1 MTREEKAKIIDELS
15 AKFAEY
21 PNFYIADS
29 SGMTVAQVDK
39 LRKLC
44 YAKGIEYK
52 VVKNTLIAKA
62 LEKNNFDYSP
72 MAEALKG
79 TSGILF
85 STVANAPAK
94 LLKEFHTASLQKPTV
109 KGAAI
114 GTDFYVGASS
124 LETLANLKSKEEMV
138 GEIIGL
144 LQSPAR
150 RIISA
155 LLHAK
160 EKEGQ
165 TN

>member
-21 PNFYIADS
+21 PNFYIADN
-29 SGMTVAQVDK
+29 SGMTVAQVNK

-62 LEKNNFDYSP
+62 LQKNNFDYSP
-72 MAEALKG
+72 MASALKG
-79 TSGILF
+79 NSGILF

-94 LLKEFHTASLQKPTV
+94 LIKEFHTGGVQKPTV

-114 GTDFYVGASS
+114 GTEFYVGATA
-124 LETLANLKSKEEMV
+124 LDTLVNLKSKEEMV

-160 EKEGQ
+160 EKEGA
-165 TN
+165 N